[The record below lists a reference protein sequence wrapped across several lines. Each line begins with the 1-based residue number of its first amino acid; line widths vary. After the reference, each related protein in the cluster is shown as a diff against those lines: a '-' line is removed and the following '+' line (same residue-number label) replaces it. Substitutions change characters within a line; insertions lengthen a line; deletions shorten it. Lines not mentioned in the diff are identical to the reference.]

1 MNQTDQDARRQY
13 WTQQMEEGYEF
24 MERMLEYPVQECGET
39 LASLP
44 DAVAAAGVEVE
55 FSTSKVVGDF
65 DRIYYLREGLID
77 DFIAIA
83 RDMNARGWVLK
94 VEDGFR
100 TTTIQ
105 KYLARKPNVFDAIL
119 QRVIWE
125 CGGQAPAPDFMLR
138 RVTSLCATY
147 PKIGTHMSASAIDI
161 SVLRRDDR
169 SEIDRGG
176 PYLEMS
182 ELTPMTSPFA
192 APQAQ
197 ENRRQIREV
206 MERHGFMAYP
216 YEFWHFNKGDVYAE
230 ELNKTG
236 QPARY
241 GAVHWDAANNTITPV
256 PNPTQSLQSNEEI
269 QREIEVSLGRLGVV

>member
-1 MNQTDQDARRQY
+1 MNQTDQAARREY
-13 WTQQMEEGYEF
+13 WTQQMEEAYEF
-24 MERMLEYPVQECGET
+24 MKRMLVYPVQECGET
-39 LASLP
+39 LASLTE
-44 DAVAAAGVEVE
+44 AVAATGVEVE

-125 CGGQAPAPDFMLR
+125 CGGQSPAPDFMLR
-138 RVTSLCATY
+138 RVTSLCATF

-161 SVLRRDDR
+161 SVLHRDDR
-169 SEIDRGG
+169 TEIDRGG

-192 APQAQ
+192 PPHAQ

-206 MERHGFMAYP
+206 MEQHGFMAYP
-216 YEFWHFNKGDVYAE
+216 YEFWHFNKGDCYAE
-230 ELNKTG
+230 ALNKTG
-236 QPARY
+236 KPARY
-241 GAVHWDAANNTITPV
+241 GAIHWNPQDNTINPV
-256 PNPTQSLQSNEEI
+256 PNPTDSLQPAEEI
-269 QREIEVSLGRLGVV
+269 EREIKAALQRLRIS